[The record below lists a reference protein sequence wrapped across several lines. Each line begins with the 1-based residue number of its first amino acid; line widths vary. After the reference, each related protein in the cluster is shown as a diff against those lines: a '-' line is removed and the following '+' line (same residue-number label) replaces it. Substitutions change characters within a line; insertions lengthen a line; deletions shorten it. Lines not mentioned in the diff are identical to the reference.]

1 MKLSI
6 NQILQQGVTE
16 HKEGK
21 LEEAERLYRDI
32 LKTEPNHPDAN
43 HNLGVIMYVF
53 GKLNKAEANF
63 KKTIEFKSD
72 YALAHYNLGLV
83 LQLLKKMDEAE
94 ASFRKTIKLKPDF
107 VEAYN
112 TLGIVLKDIDKVDEA
127 EECFKKA
134 IQLKPDFI
142 KAHNNLGIMLKNLE
156 RIDEAKESLR
166 KSLIM
171 QPGFIELKKT
181 IGKGDWENSKNL
193 LENIC
198 VKKIIDTE
206 RYVKEFILHWCDYCY
221 ELISKNNLKKF
232 TKIITKLLIIGERNQ
247 DLNKLIKFFFDSF
260 DVNEVL
266 KLVELNDKFLINLGY
281 CEYKFLIKDFFN
293 AEILA
298 STNIQNSITLIGNP
312 KTEDLAWLIVRRN
325 LALYEN
331 KNLARETLNNFI
343 TNLEFIKK

>member
-1 MKLSI
+1 MTLSI
-6 NQILQQGVTE
+6 NQILQQGITE

-21 LEEAERLYRDI
+21 LEEAESLYREI
-32 LKTEPNHPDAN
+32 LVIEPNHPDAN

-83 LQLLKKMDEAE
+83 QQLLKKMDEAE
-94 ASFRKTIKLKPDF
+94 VSFRKTIKLKPDF

-112 TLGIVLKDIDKVDEA
+112 TLGIVLKNIDKVDEA

-134 IQLKPDFI
+134 IQLKPDYI

-156 RIDEAKESLR
+156 RIDEANESLR
-166 KSLIM
+166 KSLVM
-171 QPGFIELKKT
+171 QPDFIELTKT
-181 IGKGDWENSKNL
+181 INKGDWENSKTL

-206 RYVKEFILHWCDYCY
+206 RYVKEFIHHWCGYCY
-221 ELISKNNLKKF
+221 KLLSENNLKKL
-232 TKIITKLLIIGERNQ
+232 TKIITKLLAICERNQ
-247 DLNKLIKFFFDSF
+247 DLNKLIKFFFDSV

-281 CEYKFLIKDFFN
+281 CQYKSLIKDFPM

-298 STNIQNSITLIGNP
+298 STNIQDSLTLIGNP
-312 KTEDLAWLIVRRN
+312 ETEDLAWLVVRRS
-325 LALYEN
+325 LAIYKD